1 MGKERRKGID
11 LLIETKGAQSP
22 AEDPRNRDLLIWLN
36 GRLVRRAEALVSIF
50 DAGFGLGDGVW
61 EGIRLSH
68 GRLVL
73 VEDHLRRLYDGAR
86 TIAIDIGLSPAEMRA
101 ALDEVVVAN
110 RMHDGAHLR
119 LMVARG
125 EKSTVHQDPRNAFGR
140 PTIAITAEYKMPD
153 PDLKRRGLK
162 LATSTFR
169 CSGPDVFDLRLNSHS
184 RLNLIQALLQAIAA
198 GAHEALMLDPL
209 GFVSSCNS
217 TNFFIV
223 RDGAV
228 ATSTGRF
235 CFNGITRAKVI
246 ELCERER
253 LACRQADFTLAQVY
267 SADEAFVTGTFGGV
281 TPVCSIDGRAIGGVV
296 PGTLTLRLSR
306 AYEEAYL
313 SP

>member
-1 MGKERRKGID
+1 M
-11 LLIETKGAQSP
+11 IETKGAQTP
-22 AEDPRNRDLLIWLN
+22 ADDPRNRDLLIWLN
-36 GRLVRRAEALVSIF
+36 GRLVPRAEALVSIF

-73 VEDHLRRLYDGAR
+73 VENHLRRLYDGAR
-86 TIAIDIGLSPAEMRA
+86 TIVIDIGLSPAQMRT
-101 ALDEVVVAN
+101 ALDEVVAAN

-119 LMVARG
+119 LMVTRG
-125 EKSTVHQDPRNAFGR
+125 EKSTVHQDPRNALGK
-140 PTIAITAEYKMPD
+140 PTIAITAEYKVPD
-153 PDLKRRGLK
+153 PELKHRGLQ

-169 CSGPDVFDLRLNSHS
+169 CSGPDIFDLRLNSHS

-235 CFNGITRAKVI
+235 CFRGITRGKVI
-246 ELCERER
+246 ELCEREG
-253 LACRQADFTLAQVY
+253 LACRQADFTLAEVY

-281 TPVCSIDGRAIGGVV
+281 TPVCSVDGRAIGNAV
-296 PGTLTLRLSR
+296 PGPVTLRLSR
-306 AYEEAYL
+306 AYEDAYL

>member
-1 MGKERRKGID
+1 MRQ
-11 LLIETKGAQSP
+11 TKGAQTP

-36 GRLVRRAEALVSIF
+36 GRLVPRAEAVVSIF

-73 VEDHLRRLYDGAR
+73 VDEHLKRLYHGAR
-86 TIAIDIGLSPAEMRA
+86 AIALDIGLGPAELRA
-101 ALDEVVVAN
+101 ALEAVVRAN
-110 RMHDGAHLR
+110 HMHDGAHLR
-119 LMVARG
+119 LMVTRG
-125 EKSTVHQDPRNAFGR
+125 EKSTVHQDPRNALGR
-140 PTIAITAEYKMPD
+140 PTIAITAEYKLPD
-153 PDLKRRGLK
+153 PELKRQGLV

-169 CSGPDVFDLRLNSHS
+169 CSGPDVFDMRLNSHS

-223 RDGAV
+223 RDGA
-228 ATSTGRF
+228 AITSAGRF
-235 CFNGITRAKVI
+235 CFNGITRAAMI
-246 ELCERER
+246 DLCSREGI
-253 LACRQADFTLAQVY
+253 ACHQRDFTLAEAY

-281 TPVCSIDGRAIGGVV
+281 TPVRSIDGKPIGAAV
-296 PGTLTLRLSR
+296 PGPLTTRLSA
-306 AYEEAYL
+306 AYEAAFL
-313 SP
+313 AP

>member
-1 MGKERRKGID
+1 MRQ
-11 LLIETKGAQSP
+11 TKGAQSP

-36 GRLVRRAEALVSIF
+36 GRLVPRAEAVVSIF

-73 VEDHLRRLYDGAR
+73 IEEHLKRLYDGAR
-86 TIAIDIGLSPAEMRA
+86 AIALDVGLRPAELRA
-101 ALDEVVVAN
+101 ALQAVVSAN
-110 RMHDGAHLR
+110 HMHDGAHLR
-119 LMVARG
+119 LMVTRG
-125 EKSTVHQDPRNAFGR
+125 EKSTVHQDPRSALGR
-140 PTIAITAEYKMPD
+140 PTIAITAEYKLPD
-153 PDLKRRGLK
+153 PEIKRRGLI

-169 CSGPDVFDLRLNSHS
+169 CSGPDVFDMRLNSHS

-223 RDGAV
+223 RDGA
-228 ATSTGRF
+228 AITSTGRF
-235 CFNGITRAKVI
+235 CFNGITRSAVI
-246 ELCERER
+246 ELCARER
-253 LACRQADFTLAQVY
+253 IACQQRDFSLAEAY

-281 TPVCSIDGRAIGGVV
+281 TPVRSIDGKTIGAAV
-296 PGTLTLRLSR
+296 PGPLTVRLSA
-306 AYEEAYL
+306 AYDAAFL
-313 SP
+313 AP